1 MFHTYQVITK
11 MILLGWPKMLTLR
24 VLNLESYES
33 YDETLVTLRPGF
45 GDYINYGII
54 LLYVKILMDRVSYIY
69 CIMI

>member
-1 MFHTYQVITK
+1 
-11 MILLGWPKMLTLR
+11 MLTLR

>member
-1 MFHTYQVITK
+1 
-11 MILLGWPKMLTLR
+11 MLTLR

-33 YDETLVTLRPGF
+33 YDETLVTLRLGF

-54 LLYVKILMDRVSYIY
+54 LLYIKILMDRVSYIY